1 MAVVRRTLF
10 YVSIRQHTSAY
21 AYVSIRQHTSAYAD
35 LHGSGEENAVEIDV
49 ALRLVVDV
57 RQHL

>member
-1 MAVVRRTLF
+1 MF
-10 YVSIRQHTSAY
+10 YVSIRQHTHTSAY